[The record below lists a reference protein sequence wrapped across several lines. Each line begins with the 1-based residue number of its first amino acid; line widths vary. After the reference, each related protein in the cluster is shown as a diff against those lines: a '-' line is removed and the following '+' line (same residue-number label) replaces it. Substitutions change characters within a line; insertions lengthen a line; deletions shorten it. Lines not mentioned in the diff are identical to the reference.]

1 MHLMI
6 SESFILRMILNIY
19 RAIKD
24 NLKNSFF
31 VNIIEN
37 LVKRFRIYFRSSMII
52 HIFTRKSPI
61 SQAWESSLVYR
72 IVRYILLLP
81 ENIIKLLYKKCEK
94 VFCGSIVYKVMVV
107 AINKL
112 HILTASVLFISLVA
126 PFRWNN
132 LYASGMLVLL
142 MFLLYI
148 KPSVTGEEGIK
159 VGVVSFYT
167 VVFVLAVIVAQLF
180 SISPGESFKFLVFY
194 TNCFM
199 LVTLLVSSIRT
210 TAQLRNAIK
219 AILAGIT
226 ITALLGIFMS
236 IIGVPANPSLTDTT
250 ANLDMPGRAY
260 ATIKNTN
267 DYAESLL
274 IFFPFYLAAIIY
286 SKKTVKKVLFMAMV
300 IPSFVAIMLTYS
312 RTSWIGLVAA
322 IFIFVFFAN
331 KKMLVPMAALGLFS
345 IPFLPST
352 VVNRIQTIVSGDT
365 SIGYRFTI
373 FKTVLPII
381 KDYWFTGIGLGTFV
395 FINVVAKYPI
405 YTEGWIPPHSHNI
418 FLHIWL
424 ESGIVGVLSF
434 LGWMIHL
441 VKIGIS
447 KIRYESDKTIKYV
460 IIACISSL
468 SGVLITG
475 MGEYIWHEHR
485 VMLLYWAVVGILTAA
500 VGLNSE
506 PESQTPGYANIKITH

>member
-1 MHLMI
+1 MHLII

-19 RAIKD
+19 RAVKD
-24 NLKNSFF
+24 SLNNSFF
-31 VNIIEN
+31 VNIIVN
-37 LVKRFRIYFRSSMII
+37 LVKQFKIYFRSSIII
-52 HIFTRKSPI
+52 HIFTRKRLI
-61 SQAWESSLVYR
+61 SEAWENSLVYR

-81 ENIIKLLYKKCEK
+81 ENIVKLLYKKCEK
-94 VFCGSIVYKVMVV
+94 VFCVSIVYKVTVL
-107 AINKL
+107 AINNL

-132 LYASGMLVLL
+132 LYAFGMLVFLT
-142 MFLLYI
+142 FLLYI

-159 VGVVSFYT
+159 VSAVSFYT

-180 SISPGESFKFLVFY
+180 SVSPGESFKFLVFY

-199 LVTLLVSSIRT
+199 LVILFVSSIRT
-210 TAQLRNAIK
+210 TTQLRNAIEV
-219 AILAGIT
+219 ILAGIT

-236 IIGVPANPSLTDTT
+236 IIGVPADPSLTDTT
-250 ANLDMPGRAY
+250 ANLDMPGRVY

-274 IFFPFYLAAIIY
+274 IFFPFYLAVIIY
-286 SKKTVKKVLFMAMV
+286 SKLTVKKVLFIAMA

-322 IFIFVFFAN
+322 TFIFVFFAN
-331 KKMLVPMAALGLFS
+331 KKMLIPLIALALFGL
-345 IPFLPST
+345 PFLPAT
-352 VVNRIQTIVSGDT
+352 VVNRIQTIISGDT

-373 FKTVLPII
+373 FKTVMPII

-395 FINVVAKYPI
+395 FKNVVARYPI
-405 YTEGWIPPHSHNI
+405 YTEGWIPPHSHNV

-424 ESGIVGVLSF
+424 ESGIVGILSF
-434 LGWMIHL
+434 FGWMIHL
-441 VKIGIS
+441 IKIGIN
-447 KIRYESDKTIKYV
+447 KIRYELDKTIKYV
-460 IIACISSL
+460 IIACVSSL

-485 VMLLYWAVVGILTAA
+485 VMLLYWAVVGLLTAA
-500 VGLNSE
+500 VSLNGE
-506 PESQTPGYANIKITH
+506 PESQTPGYANIKLIH